1 MSLSNEEAFQ
11 LLRDLSRQ
19 MEDNRRQLSD
29 QVTELRKS
37 FEVEIKQ
44 VRESFEERINSL
56 EDKVTRHDFGFDTVK
71 TVLSW
76 GAGGSLLAVIWE
88 FFTKSH

>member
-29 QVTELRKS
+29 QVSELRRS
-37 FEVEIKQ
+37 FEVELKQ
-44 VRESFEERINSL
+44 VRESFEERIVSL
-56 EDKVTRHDFGFDTVK
+56 EGRVIRHDFGFDTVK

-76 GAGGSLLAVIWE
+76 GAGGTLLAAVWE
-88 FFTKSH
+88 FFTKH